1 MDFRNAIIVMTSN
14 IGADLIKKG
23 TALGFALKRTEETE
37 ERQSYEDMRKKLTDS
52 LKKVFRPEFLNRLD
66 SVIIFRSLNKA
77 DIEKIVSLELDKVA
91 ERLKDHNLT
100 LTATPAALAA
110 FADEGYDNEFGARP
124 LRRVI
129 QQRVEEP
136 LSDRVL
142 SGEFTDGDAILVEV
156 NPDGDIIL
164 TRAGVPEPSA

>member
-1 MDFRNAIIVMTSN
+1 
-14 IGADLIKKG
+14 
-23 TALGFALKRTEETE
+23 
-37 ERQSYEDMRKKLTDS
+37 
-52 LKKVFRPEFLNRLD
+52 
-66 SVIIFRSLNKA
+66 
-77 DIEKIVSLELDKVA
+77 VA

-129 QQRVEEP
+129 QQRVEDP
-136 LSDRVL
+136 LSDRLL

-156 NPDGDIIL
+156 NPDGDIML
-164 TRAGVPEPSA
+164 TRAAVPEPSV